1 MKITLSV
8 IKADTGSIGG
18 HNRPSEAMV
27 VKAKEQVE
35 SATANGLLTDA
46 RITFTGDDI
55 ALLMIHT
62 KGVDNADIHK
72 LAWDTFVET
81 TKIAKSQGLYG
92 AGQDLLKDAFSG
104 NVRGMGPGSAE
115 IEIEERPAEPF
126 IVFAGDK
133 CGPGV
138 FNYPLFECFANP
150 YHNAGL
156 LLAPEMRA
164 GFTFTIM
171 DVNNTE
177 ADKIITLKVPE
188 DYYDIATLL
197 RDPNHFVIESVRENA
212 TGLQA
217 AAASTSRLHNIA
229 GKYVGKDDPVAIVRT
244 QKTFPSTGEIL
255 SPWALAHYTLG
266 DNRGSHHVAV
276 MPVKQNS
283 IISYFDILPK
293 SLISSISHFGIT
305 FGINPQRKH
314 WRYARKVFTVPPWP
328 VWMNSSTPV
337 SLKILNGSMQNL
349 SSETLLKRHNTFF
362 VIPGLT
368 RNPSF
373 SGTGSPV
380 WAGDDRINE
389 N

>member
-1 MKITLSV
+1 MKTTISV

-18 HNRPSEAMV
+18 HNKPSTAMIDV
-27 VKAKEQVE
+27 AQK
-35 SATANGLLTDA
+35 
-46 RITFTGDDI
+46 RITNAITSGILMDGRVTFTGDDI
-55 ALLMIHT
+55 ALTMIHK
-62 KGVDNADIHK
+62 KGIDNSDIHK
-72 LAWDTFVET
+72 FAWDTFVET
-81 TKIAKSQGLYG
+81 SNMAKSQGLYG

-115 IEIEERPAEPF
+115 IEFEERAAEPF

-171 DVNNTE
+171 DVNYTE

-188 DYYDIATLL
+188 DYYDICTLL
-197 RDPNHFVIESVRENA
+197 RDPNHYVIESVVENA
-212 TGLQA
+212 TGLTA
-217 AAASTSRLHNIA
+217 AVASTSRLHNIA

-244 QKTFPSTGEIL
+244 QKQFPSTGEIL

-283 IISYFDILPK
+283 IISYFDGPTIMSAAGYCVHEGKLTESVDYFDQPFWDNIRYK
-293 SLISSISHFGIT
+293 ASEKTYEMRLQGFYGPAMASMDELEYTGVMENLKQLNEKF
-305 FGINPQRKH
+305 NVRK
-314 WRYARKVFTVPPWP
+314 
-328 VWMNSSTPV
+328 
-337 SLKILNGSMQNL
+337 
-349 SSETLLKRHNTFF
+349 
-362 VIPGLT
+362 
-368 RNPSF
+368 
-373 SGTGSPV
+373 
-380 WAGDDRINE
+380 
-389 N
+389 